1 MGRGLLGVIST
12 TAMAL
17 PIEFS
22 KMKHKKVRDEKIIEN
37 IKENGLYHF
46 TSEENSDKIF
56 SSGYIKPSGVYNS
69 HLTRPKTYMFC
80 GLPSIDIFRK
90 NISLEKNPFLNEI
103 YEFNAVYMKPNEE
116 CIKKLKVRNLNDD
129 VIVKDGK
136 FYLPENRIDY
146 IDADKKLL
154 QEGAFKSKIVI
165 NIDENDNLV
174 LENFDINKHGYK
186 IENDESGKKI
196 IKYKPSEKV
205 VDILKKER
213 ERNTKSKEWIKQFD
227 IEKKT
232 VIDKLKE
239 KFTFF
244 KNRNMKRL
252 VEPQTQEDIKNDF
265 KDGFKDSLSQLTN
278 NEVSSYDEFGEGNIN
293 CKQINNKN
301 KINDKYI

>member
-22 KMKHKKVRDEKIIEN
+22 KMKHKKVRDEKVIEN

-69 HLTRPKTYMFC
+69 HLTRPKAYMFC

-116 CIKKLKVRNLNDD
+116 CIKKLKVRNLNDE

-146 IDADKKLL
+146 IDAEKKLL
-154 QEGAFKSKIVI
+154 Q
-165 NIDENDNLV
+165 
-174 LENFDINKHGYK
+174 
-186 IENDESGKKI
+186 
-196 IKYKPSEKV
+196 
-205 VDILKKER
+205 
-213 ERNTKSKEWIKQFD
+213 
-227 IEKKT
+227 
-232 VIDKLKE
+232 
-239 KFTFF
+239 
-244 KNRNMKRL
+244 
-252 VEPQTQEDIKNDF
+252 
-265 KDGFKDSLSQLTN
+265 
-278 NEVSSYDEFGEGNIN
+278 
-293 CKQINNKN
+293 
-301 KINDKYI
+301 

>member
-90 NISLEKNPFLNEI
+90 NISPEKNPFLNEI

-136 FYLPENRIDY
+136 FYLP
-146 IDADKKLL
+146 
-154 QEGAFKSKIVI
+154 
-165 NIDENDNLV
+165 
-174 LENFDINKHGYK
+174 
-186 IENDESGKKI
+186 
-196 IKYKPSEKV
+196 
-205 VDILKKER
+205 
-213 ERNTKSKEWIKQFD
+213 
-227 IEKKT
+227 
-232 VIDKLKE
+232 
-239 KFTFF
+239 
-244 KNRNMKRL
+244 
-252 VEPQTQEDIKNDF
+252 
-265 KDGFKDSLSQLTN
+265 
-278 NEVSSYDEFGEGNIN
+278 
-293 CKQINNKN
+293 
-301 KINDKYI
+301 